1 MPAPLDEP
9 ELAWIMGHAWRHNAY
24 LSDATVAW
32 MDLVRETYQN
42 E

>member
-1 MPAPLDEP
+1 
-9 ELAWIMGHAWRHNAY
+9 MGHAWRHNAY